1 MINLSLSV
9 LVVAIIG
16 ALFGFAGTAAGIAG
30 FAQSTLFV
38 FLALLF
44 VALARTLVAAPARS
58 MRSMVRRRR
67 KHYDY
72 DDR

>member
-1 MINLSLSV
+1 MINLALAV

-16 ALFGFAGTAAGIAG
+16 ALFGFVGTAAGMPG

-38 FLALLF
+38 FLALLV
-44 VALARTLVAAPARS
+44 VALARSLAP
-58 MRSMVRRRR
+58 VRIAGKRRG
-67 KHYDY
+67 KGYDF